1 MRLVVIGGSGLIG
14 TKLVSA
20 LHDRGHQVVAASRK
34 SGVNA
39 VTGEG
44 LGEALRGADVVVDVS
59 NPSSFEEGAAQKFF
73 ETGGRNL
80 IAAEQASGVRHHV
93 ALSVVG
99 TDRLL

>member
-1 MRLVVIGGSGLIG
+1 MRLVVIGGRGLIG
-14 TKLVSA
+14 TKLVSS
-20 LHDRGHQVVAASRK
+20 LPDRGPQVGAASRN
-34 SGVNA
+34 SGGNA
-39 VTGEG
+39 VRGAG

-80 IAAEQASGVRHHV
+80 IAAERSSGVRHHV

-99 TDRLL
+99 TAR